1 MEITPLNGP
10 VHDAAFSG
18 ELKYIAGENEAYYQQ
33 LIQTLPVAIYSTDV
47 QGYITSYNPAAVAL
61 WGRQPEPGKDR
72 WTGFHRLYLANGDFL
87 PTENS
92 PLALTLKEG
101 HTVTLD
107 LLMAE
112 QPDGKKRYIKMHP
125 RLVFDNAGSVAGA
138 INVLIDFTDVLR
150 SEQEL
155 KENERKLRM
164 MTEAQAAEIRR
175 WNEELRKAEE
185 RHHKLI
191 EEVEDYAILLLNR
204 EGIIQNWNKGAEK
217 IKGYKEHEIVGRH
230 FRIFYQPED
239 QQKGVPESLIE
250 LAAKT
255 GKALHEGWRVRKDG
269 TRFWGSIVI
278 TALHD
283 ADNNIIGFSKVTRD
297 LTERKNAEDETR
309 RHTQLLEA
317 QNNELR
323 HFTYAA
329 AHDIKEP
336 LRKVLFYTTTV
347 LESNALQ
354 LPEKERNYL
363 KRAADASKR
372 MQRLI
377 EDLLTY
383 TKSTLDGAVFEPV
396 DLNTILDEVKI
407 LHQETIDQ
415 TQAVL
420 EIKPLPHIWGIPFQV
435 RQLFDNVV
443 GNALKYHHSSRR
455 PLIQVSYETARAVSA
470 DAAGQPTQLFYKIS
484 VQDNGIGFEPEHAE
498 RIFEM
503 FERLHSRDS
512 YPGTGIGLSLC
523 KKIVQNHKGTIYASG
538 KTDEGARFDI
548 YLPADN
554 GR

>member
-18 ELKYIAGENEAYYQQ
+18 ELKYIAGENAAYYQQ
-33 LIQTLPVAIYSTDV
+33 LIQTLPVAVYSTDV
-47 QGYITSYNPAAVAL
+47 HGYITSYNPAAVTL
-61 WGRQPEPGKDR
+61 WGREPEPGKDR
-72 WTGFHRLYLANGDFL
+72 WTGFQKLYFADGAFL
-87 PTENS
+87 PAENS

-101 HTVTLD
+101 HAVTLD
-107 LLMAE
+107 LLTAE

-150 SEQEL
+150 AEQEL

-185 RHHKLI
+185 LHHKLI

-239 QQKGVPESLIE
+239 QQKRVPESLIE
-250 LAAKT
+250 QAAKT

-347 LESNALQ
+347 LESDALQ

-396 DLNTILDEVKI
+396 DLNTILDEVKT

-415 TQAVL
+415 TEAVL
-420 EIKPLPHIWGIPFQV
+420 EIKPLPYIWGIPFQV

-455 PLIQVSYETARAVSA
+455 PHIQVSCETAQAVSG
-470 DAAGQPTQLFYKIS
+470 DAESQPPQLFHKIS
-484 VQDNGIGFEPEHAE
+484 IQDNGIGFEPENAE

-548 YLPADN
+548 YLPANN